1 MIEIKVNILYNT
13 VVEIIFKEDLLWKG
27 EEDLKSH
34 Y

>member
-1 MIEIKVNILYNT
+1 MIEIKVNILYNK
-13 VVEIIFKEDLLWKG
+13 VVEIIFNEDLLWKE